1 MISTSIT
8 NQANCQR
15 KSHRLTIPIQIIIEQ
30 KTYSVKNWSA
40 HGFQVEALEHPLQ
53 INDTIDASLI
63 LPTGGAS
70 IVLNVQAELKNISNN
85 SYGFEIVKISERN
98 SRVLRHYASLAIDG
112 NYTNIDDLS
121 SDLFMTDVASPIKEP
136 IALTEKESQKVHRS
150 FLRRF
155 FIYIIVAIIFLL
167 LLLST
172 LVYNYFIVASSNGLV
187 SGNAHYY
194 NAPKDGLLSSL
205 YVHNNQNVFK
215 GELLYEMDTSDEK
228 ELLLNKKRQEKLLT
242 KDLHQLQAA
251 LKNIQRRIH
260 KTYKQEHT
268 ITQLEKAELSHEFKI
283 AKQNYKRAISLF
295 SKHLITSIEFNQIE
309 NQYLHYW
316 AKYNELILHKQ
327 SFSKSSL
334 ITDQIII
341 KSQDQKIN
349 LQKMINQ
356 VALNIKAIKEE
367 IITLSRTIK
376 ESLVVAQEDGS
387 VHNIFHKQHSY
398 LKFSNDVLV
407 LETKQQPYILTK
419 LLISQIDKVHI
430 GEPCL
435 IYSKRL
441 DTFFHAHI
449 VGMGYSITEGKTTNT
464 LEISQ
469 NEIPIRIA
477 FDNKEVYL
485 HLNEY
490 LKIYFL
496 NASQSAQKM
505 ISILPKSFILL

>member
-1 MISTSIT
+1 M
-8 NQANCQR
+8 
-15 KSHRLTIPIQIIIEQ
+15 
-30 KTYSVKNWSA
+30 
-40 HGFQVEALEHPLQ
+40 
-53 INDTIDASLI
+53 
-63 LPTGGAS
+63 
-70 IVLNVQAELKNISNN
+70 
-85 SYGFEIVKISERN
+85 
-98 SRVLRHYASLAIDG
+98 
-112 NYTNIDDLS
+112 
-121 SDLFMTDVASPIKEP
+121 
-136 IALTEKESQKVHRS
+136 
-150 FLRRF
+150 
-155 FIYIIVAIIFLL
+155 FLL

-172 LVYNYFIVASSNGLV
+172 LVYNYLIVASSNGLV

-205 YVHNNQNVFK
+205 YVRNNQHVLK
-215 GELLYEMDTSDEK
+215 GELLYEMDTSNEK
-228 ELLLNKKRQEKLLT
+228 QLLLNKKREKKLL
-242 KDLHQLQAA
+242 KKELRQIQIS
-251 LKNIQRRIH
+251 LKNIQRTIH
-260 KTYKQEHT
+260 KTYKQEHM
-268 ITQLEKAELSHEFKI
+268 ITQLEKSKLSHEVKI

-295 SKHLITSIEFNQIE
+295 SKHLITSIQFSQIE
-309 NQYLHYW
+309 NQYLQYW

-327 SFSKSSL
+327 SFSNNSL
-334 ITDQIII
+334 ITNQMIV
-341 KSQDQKIN
+341 KSKDQKIN
-349 LQKMINQ
+349 LQKMLNQ
-356 VALNIKAIKEE
+356 VYLNIKTTEEE
-367 IITLSRTIK
+367 IITLSHIIK
-376 ESLVVAQEDGS
+376 KSLVVAQEDGN

-398 LKFSNDVLV
+398 LKFSDNVLV

-419 LLISQIDKVHI
+419 LLLSQIDKVHI

-496 NASQSAQKM
+496 NASQSAQKV